1 MKDYEAIAK
10 DLFKEGY
17 NCSQAVLLAFAE
29 ECGLD
34 EKTAAAVTSSFG
46 GGMGR
51 LREVCGTVS
60 GMFLAAGILYGYT
73 EPKDYEGKKEHYA
86 RIQELAHTFKEKNG
100 SIICRE
106 LLGLKDASLS
116 PVPEKRTDEYYKK
129 RPCMELAGCAAG
141 ILSEYMKTH
150 PLSSK

>member
-1 MKDYEAIAK
+1 
-10 DLFKEGY
+10 
-17 NCSQAVLLAFAE
+17 
-29 ECGLD
+29 
-34 EKTAAAVTSSFG
+34 
-46 GGMGR
+46 MGR